1 MKNTNKNFNINNKKL
16 SNKKSSVYDSDT
28 ESSRLRKMNT
38 GRSPFRQSTST
49 VSRNKKTSKPI
60 NDKSRSKSKE
70 QMTSPQVHN
79 VTSSQMYTEEEY
91 YQSDDSEERLERL
104 ERKG

>member
-1 MKNTNKNFNINNKKL
+1 MYYLLFIIIIISILFLFINYNINNKN

-28 ESSRLRKMNT
+28 ESSRMRKMNT

-49 VSRNKKTSKPI
+49 VYNNKKVSKPI

-79 VTSSQMYTEEEY
+79 ITSSKMYTEEEY
-91 YQSDDSEERLERL
+91 YQSDDS
-104 ERKG
+104 

>member
-49 VSRNKKTSKPI
+49 VSHNKKTSKPI